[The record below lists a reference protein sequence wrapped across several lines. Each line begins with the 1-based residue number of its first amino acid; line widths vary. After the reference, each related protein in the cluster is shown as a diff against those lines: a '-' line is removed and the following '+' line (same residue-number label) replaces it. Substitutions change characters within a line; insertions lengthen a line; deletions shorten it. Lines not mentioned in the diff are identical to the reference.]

1 MQAIIPE
8 SLIGGELSM
17 PNLTVE
23 GAGQF
28 QVPQGKR
35 LVLAL
40 EQDAGID
47 QLHACGGNARCTTC
61 RVEFIEGE
69 PDRMTVAERDV
80 LMARGLSGVRLSCQI
95 LCDHDMTV
103 RAISRLAGSGR
114 KDAGH
119 PPAAQIEPPPEW
131 ISK

>member
-1 MQAIIPE
+1 
-8 SLIGGELSM
+8 M

-23 GAGQF
+23 DVGQF
-28 QVPQGKR
+28 EVPEGKR

-40 EQDAGID
+40 EQDAKID
-47 QLHACGGNARCTTC
+47 QLHACGGQARCTTC
-61 RVEFIEGE
+61 RVEFLDGE

-80 LMARGLSGVRLSCQI
+80 LAARGLSGIRLSCQM
-95 LCDHDMTV
+95 LCTQDMKV

-119 PPAAQIEPPPEW
+119 APAAEIEPPPQW
-131 ISK
+131 VNK

>member
-1 MQAIIPE
+1 
-8 SLIGGELSM
+8 M

-23 GAGQF
+23 GIGQF
-28 QVPQGKR
+28 DVPEGKR

-40 EQDAGID
+40 EHDAGVD

-61 RVEFIEGE
+61 RVEFVTGE

-80 LMARGLSGVRLSCQI
+80 LAARGLSGVRLSCQI
-95 LCDHDMTV
+95 VCDHDMTV

-119 PPAAQIEPPPEW
+119 PPTTDIQPPPQW
-131 ISK
+131 VSK

>member
-1 MQAIIPE
+1 
-8 SLIGGELSM
+8 M
-17 PNLTVE
+17 PKLVVE
-23 GAGQF
+23 GVGEF
-28 QVPQGKR
+28 EVPEGKR

-40 EQDAGID
+40 GQDAGID

-61 RVEFIEGE
+61 RVEVVSGE

-80 LMARGLSGVRLSCQI
+80 LAARGLSGIRLSCQI
-95 LCDHDMTV
+95 VCDHDMTV

-119 PPAAQIEPPPEW
+119 EPAAQIEPAPEW
-131 ISK
+131 TNK